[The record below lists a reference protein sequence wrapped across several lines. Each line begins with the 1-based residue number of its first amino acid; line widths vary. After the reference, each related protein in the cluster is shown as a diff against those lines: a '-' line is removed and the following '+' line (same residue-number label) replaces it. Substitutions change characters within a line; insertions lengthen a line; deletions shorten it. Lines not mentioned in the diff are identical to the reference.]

1 MLLVC
6 QPKVWQLNVHGK
18 IVRLDIRQS
27 LVSLS
32 LTRFLSAAKQMP
44 LNVLVVIMSANWVDI
59 KSASFGACLFF
70 GKVPLVPTEV
80 LSWWPS

>member
-18 IVRLDIRQS
+18 IVRLDIQQS

-32 LTRFLSAAKQMP
+32 LTRFLSALRQMP
-44 LNVLVVIMSANWVDI
+44 SELFGCDSIDWVYDMR
-59 KSASFGACLFF
+59 STSFGACLFID
-70 GKVPLVPTEV
+70 KVALIPTEI